1 MIRKAKL
8 LEIPEILE
16 VTRACAQHMIANGI
30 FQWNEHYPSR
40 TAFENDINR
49 DESYVLEDDKKI
61 IAGIV
66 VSTYMD
72 EEYVPIKWL
81 TPNKKNIYIHRL
93 FVHPDYQ
100 GEGFA
105 QKLMDFAEGYAKTN
119 GFHSVRLDTFSQ
131 NQRNQRFYETRGYQK
146 LGDIFFPKQSTHPFH
161 CYELVL

>member
-66 VSTYMD
+66 VFKH
-72 EEYVPIKWL
+72 I
-81 TPNKKNIYIHRL
+81 
-93 FVHPDYQ
+93 
-100 GEGFA
+100 
-105 QKLMDFAEGYAKTN
+105 
-119 GFHSVRLDTFSQ
+119 
-131 NQRNQRFYETRGYQK
+131 
-146 LGDIFFPKQSTHPFH
+146 
-161 CYELVL
+161 